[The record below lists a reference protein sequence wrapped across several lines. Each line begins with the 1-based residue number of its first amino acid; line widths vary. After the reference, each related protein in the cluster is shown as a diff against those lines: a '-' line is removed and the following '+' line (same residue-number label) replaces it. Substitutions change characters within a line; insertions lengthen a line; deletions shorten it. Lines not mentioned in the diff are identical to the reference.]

1 MWHAINESEP
11 KLLNSGEWL
20 IPFSEN
26 IYDDEILQKIAK
38 KEEVSHLETAY
49 DIYQYYAIKIATA
62 RCARLSYMTFEGKI
76 DYKKDIAL
84 HDQLLSAKHASPFE
98 HCCRVLTE
106 EEYNTLGKIVLH
118 SENEYIFEK
127 GWVDNFKG
135 FISYRR
141 ILKF

>member
-1 MWHAINESEP
+1 MKIKRSELKQLALKNIGSDSLESQNQI
-11 KLLNSGEWL
+11 LL
-20 IPFSEN
+20 
-26 IYDDEILQKIAK
+26 KICTAK
-38 KEEVSHLETAY
+38 
-49 DIYQYYAIKIATA
+49 
-62 RCARLSYMTFEGKI
+62 CARLSYMTFDGEI
-76 DYKKDIAL
+76 DYEKDIAL

-118 SENEYIFEK
+118 SENEYIFEN

-141 ILKF
+141 MLNI